1 MDIKSI
7 IAKKR
12 NKGELDKDEIKYFVG
27 KYTKGEITD
36 AQASALLSYIYTNGL
51 TEDEIMNLAMEM
63 GNSGD
68 VIDLSDV
75 SDKIVDKHS
84 TGGVGDKVTLI
95 LMPIIA
101 AFGLPVAKI
110 SSRGLGVSGGTI
122 DKLEAIPGYDTE
134 MSLEE
139 FKENIK
145 KVGVSLINQTLN
157 IAPAEKKIYKL
168 RNEIACY
175 DSVPIIAAS
184 LLSLK
189 IATGSNKIV
198 FDITCGRGTYIKSQ
212 QEAKRLAK
220 LLIKIGKKLGKDVGC
235 VITAMD
241 EPLGYAVG
249 NTLEVIETIN
259 SLKGQMPKDV
269 GDVVVS
275 LGSIILKLSGLGD
288 NLEQN
293 ATNIINIIKSGK
305 AYEKF
310 KEMVA
315 SQYGSLQYIE
325 DVEKFKKA
333 EYIVPVYSSEDGN
346 IETIDADMVGS
357 IAKYL
362 GAGRVND
369 KEEVDKT
376 SGIVLCKKIGD
387 TVKTGEILAYIH
399 ANDETKVLGATKN
412 LVDAFKITTKKVVI
426 KSRIIEICK

>member
-27 KYTKGEITD
+27 KYAKGEITD
-36 AQASALLSYIYTNGL
+36 AQTSALLSYIYINGL
-51 TEDEIMNLAMEM
+51 TEDEIMNFAIEM

-68 VIDLSDV
+68 VIDLSDI
-75 SDKIVDKHS
+75 SDRIVDKHS

-122 DKLEAIPGYDTE
+122 DKLEAIPGYDAEVT
-134 MSLEE
+134 LEE

-145 KVGVSLINQTLN
+145 KIGVSLINQTLN
-157 IAPAEKKIYKL
+157 IAPAERKIYKL

-198 FDITCGRGTYIKSQ
+198 FDITCGKGTYIKSA

-249 NTLEVIETIN
+249 NTLEIIETIN

-275 LGSIILKLSGLGD
+275 LGSIILKLSGVGD

-293 ATNIINIIKSGK
+293 AANIIKIIKSGK

-310 KEMVA
+310 KEMVV

-333 EYIVPVYSSEDGN
+333 SYIVPVYSSEDGN
-346 IETIDADMVGS
+346 IEAIDADMVGS

-362 GAGRVND
+362 GAGRAND

>member
-12 NKGELDKDEIKYFVG
+12 NKGELNKDEIRYFVG
-27 KYTKGEITD
+27 KYTKGEISD
-36 AQASALLSYIYTNGL
+36 AQASALLSYIYINGL
-51 TEDEIMNLAMEM
+51 TEDEIMNLAIEM

-68 VIDLSDV
+68 KIDLSDV
-75 SDKIVDKHS
+75 SDRIVDKHS

-122 DKLEAIPGYDTE
+122 DKLESIPGYDTE
-134 MSLEE
+134 ISLDE

-157 IAPAEKKIYKL
+157 IAPAEKKMYKL
-168 RNEIACY
+168 RNEIGCY

-198 FDITCGRGTYIKSQ
+198 FDITCGKGTYIKSP

-249 NTLEVIETIN
+249 NTLEIIETIN

-275 LGSIILKLSGLGD
+275 LGSIILKLSGGGD
-288 NLEQN
+288 DLNQN
-293 ATNIINIIKSGK
+293 AANIIEIIKSGK
-305 AYEKF
+305 AYNKF

-325 DVEKFKKA
+325 DIEKLKKA
-333 EYIVPVYSSEDGN
+333 KHIVPVYSSEDGN
-346 IETIDADMVGS
+346 IEAIDADIVGS

-362 GAGRVND
+362 GAGRADD

-399 ANDETKVLGATKN
+399 ANDESKVLGATKN
-412 LVDAFKITTKKVVI
+412 LVDAFKLTSKKVAI
-426 KSRIIEICK
+426 KPRIIEICK